1 MGFWKIC
8 PFDPKHMVPNYRFQ
22 LHLLICPKR
31 FTIQNEEKFID
42 KNDSC
47 DSYDSSDS
55 SESISSNQ
63 SVDEKIRLLSNSNDD
78 QNQNLNHDN
87 LKLLTMAE
95 YVNISKLRR
104 IWYRNS
110 LRNYLS
116 SRLTNGNIEKNVCK
130 IE

>member
-8 PFDPKHMVPNYRFQ
+8 PHDPKHMVPNYRFQ

-31 FTIQNEEKFID
+31 LTIQNEEEFKD
-42 KNDSC
+42 KNDS
-47 DSYDSSDS
+47 YDSDESYESVSSDHT
-55 SESISSNQ
+55 
-63 SVDEKIRLLSNSNDD
+63 VDEKIRLLSNDD